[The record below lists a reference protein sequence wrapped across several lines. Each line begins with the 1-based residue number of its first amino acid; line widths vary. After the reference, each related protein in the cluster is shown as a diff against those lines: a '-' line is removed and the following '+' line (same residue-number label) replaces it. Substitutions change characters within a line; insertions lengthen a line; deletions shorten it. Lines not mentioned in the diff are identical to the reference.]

1 MTSRRRGISPP
12 TADPLPSG
20 RAGWPLLAALA
31 GGIVAVAA
39 AWFAFSGSFG
49 SQSEPRSH
57 RYAEAVVGA
66 PSRINPL
73 FAHLNDADRD
83 LATLVFSGL
92 TRLGADGAVLPDLAE
107 RWDISEDGRDV
118 TFHLRSGVTW
128 HNGTPFTAADVVFT
142 YALLADPKLAGDPDQ
157 EPLWR
162 RLACSAPDDTTVA
175 CQLPE
180 PFAPFPAYASIG
192 ILPKHLLEG
201 TDGTAISTT
210 AFNGQPIGTGPYRLV
225 NVDQSR
231 ALLRANDKYHLGTPQ
246 LAEIEL
252 LFFSNVTAAAAA
264 VLSNQAQGI
273 LLYSASTNDDYEA
286 LAAVDGL
293 RSFELHRTAFT
304 VLYLNTGAAPLN
316 DAAVRQ
322 SIAEA
327 VDVDDIIDS
336 LPGGRGVRADS
347 PIVAGTW
354 AHNPDFEPI
363 RRDLGSARDRLDDAG
378 WVLPDDSR
386 IRSRNGVELRMTL
399 LTDQDPVRGIVA
411 EAVAQ
416 QLSEIGMSV
425 TLAREESTD
434 LIGNFLIPRQYQ
446 AAIFGW
452 DPGPDPDPYPAWHS
466 SQARDSGRNLSA
478 YANEQADRLMED
490 ARLTMD
496 LDERQRLYFAF
507 QDIFRQDV
515 PSLLLFH
522 PVNTY
527 FVTEQIQEL
536 NPGVLFTNSSR
547 FRNVHEWVFQ
557 ETVGIGDP

>member
-1 MTSRRRGISPP
+1 MASSTEPS
-12 TADPLPSG
+12 PSG
-20 RAGWPLLAALA
+20 RTGWPLLAALA

-49 SQSEPRSH
+49 SESEPQTH
-57 RYAEAVVGA
+57 RYTEAVVGA
-66 PSRINPL
+66 PSRVNPL

-83 LATLVFSGL
+83 LVSLVFSGL

-107 RWDISEDGRDV
+107 TWDVSEDGRNV
-118 TFHLRSGVTW
+118 TFHLRGGVTW
-128 HNGTPFTAADVVFT
+128 HNGTPFTAADVIFT
-142 YALLADPKLAGDPDQ
+142 YSLLADPKLAGDPDQ

-162 RLACSAPDDTTVA
+162 RLACSAPDERTVA
-175 CQLPE
+175 CRLPE

-192 ILPKHLLEG
+192 ILPKHLLDG
-201 TDGTAISTT
+201 TDGTAISTN
-210 AFNGQPIGTGPYRLV
+210 AFNGQPIGAGPYRLI

-231 ALLRANDKYHLGTPQ
+231 ALLRANDKYHFGAPR

-252 LFFSNVTAAAAA
+252 LFFSDVTTAAAA
-264 VLSNQAQGI
+264 VLSGQAQGI
-273 LLYSASTNDDYEA
+273 MLDPASSADDYEA

-293 RSFELHRTAFT
+293 QSYELHRTAFT
-304 VLYLNTGAAPLN
+304 VLYLNTGEAPLN

-322 SIAEA
+322 AIAEA
-327 VDVDDIIDS
+327 VDIDEIIDS
-336 LPGGRGVRADS
+336 LPGGRAVRADS
-347 PIVAGTW
+347 PIVVGTW
-354 AHNPDFEPI
+354 AHNPDIDPF
-363 RRDLGSARDRLDDAG
+363 RRDPGSARDRLDDAG
-378 WVLPDDSR
+378 WTLPDNASV
-386 IRSRNGVELRMTL
+386 RSRNGVELRMTL
-399 LTDQDPVRGIVA
+399 LTDQDPVRGIVG

-446 AAIFGW
+446 AAVFGW

-466 SQARDSGRNLSA
+466 SQARDSGRNLAA

-490 ARLTMD
+490 ARRTRD

-507 QDIFRQDV
+507 QDIFREDV
-515 PSLLLFH
+515 PSLLLYH
-522 PVNTY
+522 PVDTY

-536 NPGVLFTNSSR
+536 NPGVLFHNSSR
-547 FRNVHEWVFQ
+547 FRNVHEWVFE
-557 ETVGIGDP
+557 ETIGIGEP